1 MIPRM
6 TKTTLH
12 KLFKEW
18 QWKQLSRRK
27 YIEDLIWTTYGS
39 HRKDNRV
46 VQNVGK
52 PNIKFKFEVGSYLG
66 GAPTDTPR
74 HFSISTTG
82 KKERISWMAMPND
95 DLFLKRRDADKVW
108 QPPVK
113 MTGFFE
119 DCTGIRNEEL
129 EFLEFLYPGICSQIE
144 ELLPGLHG
152 VDAAL
157 RERFTGLR

>member
-1 MIPRM
+1 MIPRL

-18 QWKQLSRRK
+18 QWEQLSRRK
-27 YIEDLIWTTYGS
+27 YVKNLIWTENGFA
-39 HRKDNRV
+39 RKDNRV

-52 PNIKFKFEVGSYLG
+52 PVVKFKFEVGAYLG
-66 GAPTDTPR
+66 GRPTSNPR

-82 KKERISWMAMPND
+82 NRERISWMAMPGG
-95 DLFLKRRDADKVW
+95 DLFFKRRDAGRVW
-108 QPPVK
+108 QPPIK
-113 MTGFFE
+113 MTGVFE
-119 DCTGIRNEEL
+119 DHTDIRNEEL
-129 EFLEFLYPGICSQIE
+129 EFFEFLYPGVCSQIE

-157 RERFTGLR
+157 RERFTR